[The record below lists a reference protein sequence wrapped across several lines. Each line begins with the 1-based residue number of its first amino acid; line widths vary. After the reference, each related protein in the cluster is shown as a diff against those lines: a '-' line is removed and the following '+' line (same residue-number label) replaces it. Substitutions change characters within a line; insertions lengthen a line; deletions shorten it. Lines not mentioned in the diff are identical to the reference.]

1 MQLVGL
7 KILMLGAS
15 HLATP
20 GYFGTVLHNQLA
32 DHGAIVHTVAVCG
45 AFPSHWV
52 LPAEGSCGSLVK
64 KGNNPAEYRV
74 GNAPKSKSYLDL
86 VASDSPDLVV
96 LVMGDSVANYGGPFM
111 DKQWAS
117 HEISKLTSVIGESKV
132 PCLFVGPPWGTEG
145 GKSKKTYARTKE
157 ANEFLRNNVKPCR
170 YVDSLKLSK
179 PGEWGTTDGMHLTQK
194 DYKEWAAK
202 TMLEIQGLP

>member
-1 MQLVGL
+1 
-7 KILMLGAS
+7 MLGAS

-32 DHGAIVHTVAVCG
+32 DQGAIVHTVAVCG

-52 LPAEGSCGSLVK
+52 SPTDGSCGSLVK
-64 KGNNPAEYRV
+64 VGSNPAEYRI
-74 GNAPKSKSYLDL
+74 GNTPKSKSYLDL
-86 VASDSPDLVV
+86 VASNSPDLVI
-96 LVMGDSVANYGGPFM
+96 LVVGDSVANYAGPFM
-111 DKQWAS
+111 DKKWAFE
-117 HEISKLTSVIGESKV
+117 EITKLTSVIGESKV
-132 PCLFVGPPWGTEG
+132 SCVFIGPPWGTEG
-145 GKSKKTYARTKE
+145 GKSKKTHARTKE
-157 ANEFLRNNVKPCR
+157 VNDFLKNNVKPCK

-202 TMLEIQGLP
+202 TMLEIQSLP